1 MFCISGVFA
10 VILPQPNY
18 NERTGENANIA
29 YPPQPVKPAK
39 DDDKPI
45 IQWVLSDPRY
55 SFDDMI
61 LQPDTLRELRD
72 VVSYVRNKDKLF
84 NEWGLSE
91 RFRDRDSLAVNLY
104 GASGTGKTMA
114 AHAISRELGLK
125 MICVDYADIESKY
138 VGETSKNLSSLFKK
152 ATESGAVIFF
162 DEADALL
169 SKRVTNMSSATDVS
183 VNQTRSVLLTLLN
196 DYRGVII
203 FATNFIQNFD
213 VAFMRR
219 IRHHIEFHLPDKE
232 LREKLWRFYIP
243 SKMPADPDMNF
254 SELSEKFDGI
264 SASDI
269 ANAVFS
275 TAISAANDNVDIIGQ
290 ERFEKAIQSTINVRN
305 ANSGNVREFLI
316 SDEQARK
323 ELGEEKYKEVIQ

>member
-1 MFCISGVFA
+1 MPIVRNTS
-10 VILPQPNY
+10 N
-18 NERTGENANIA
+18 T
-29 YPPQPVKPAK
+29 PPPPSVKPAK
-39 DDDKPI
+39 SESQNVI
-45 IQWVLSDPRY
+45 NWVLSEPRY
-55 SFDDMI
+55 SFDDII
-61 LQPDTLRELRD
+61 LQSDTSRELRD
-72 VVSYVRNKDKLF
+72 VVSYVRNKEKLF
-84 NEWGLSE
+84 TEWGLSE

-114 AHAISRELGLK
+114 AHAIAKELGLK
-125 MICVDYADIESKY
+125 IICVDYADIESKY

-219 IRHHIEFHLPDKE
+219 IRHHVKFHLPDKE
-232 LREKLWRFYIP
+232 LREKLWRFYMP
-243 SKMPADPDMNF
+243 SKLPADPAINF
-254 SELSEKFDGI
+254 QELSEKFDGI

-275 TAISAANDNVDIIGQ
+275 AAIGAANDGAKVITQ
-290 ERFEKAIQSTINVRN
+290 ERFEKAIQSCINVKK
-305 ANSGNVREFLI
+305 ANSGHVREI
-316 SDEQARK
+316 SNDEAKQA
-323 ELGEEKYKEVIQ
+323 LGEEKYREAKSC

>member
-1 MFCISGVFA
+1 
-10 VILPQPNY
+10 
-18 NERTGENANIA
+18 
-29 YPPQPVKPAK
+29 
-39 DDDKPI
+39 
-45 IQWVLSDPRY
+45 
-55 SFDDMI
+55 
-61 LQPDTLRELRD
+61 
-72 VVSYVRNKDKLF
+72 
-84 NEWGLSE
+84 
-91 RFRDRDSLAVNLY
+91 
-104 GASGTGKTMA
+104 MA

-152 ATESGAVIFF
+152 AAESEAVIFF

-232 LREKLWRFYIP
+232 LRERLWRFYIP
-243 SKMPADPDMNF
+243 SKMPVDPDMNF

-275 TAISAANDNVDIIGQ
+275 TAISAANDNVNIIGQ

-323 ELGEEKYKEVIQ
+323 ELGEEKYKEAKQ